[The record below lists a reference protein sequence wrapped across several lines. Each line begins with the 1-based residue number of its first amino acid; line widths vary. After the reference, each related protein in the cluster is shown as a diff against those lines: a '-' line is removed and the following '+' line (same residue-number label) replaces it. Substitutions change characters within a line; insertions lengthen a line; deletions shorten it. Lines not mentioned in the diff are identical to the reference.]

1 MNARRIPLRSRRVE
15 TIPFPVTPMLDM
27 AFQLLAFFIL
37 TFQPPSR
44 ETRVDLDLPA
54 TAAALPVA
62 ESTETSVVPSTDVD
76 ILETDLTIDAQSE
89 SDGDLRSLRLGGTD
103 VPSVEVLEDRLRRYR
118 ALLEGRPL
126 RIRVNA
132 DARLHY
138 GEAAR
143 ILGACSAAGAA
154 SIRLPDPGPGP
165 T

>member
-1 MNARRIPLRSRRVE
+1 MTMRRIPQRSRPVE

-44 ETRVDLDLPA
+44 ETRIDLDLPA
-54 TAAALPVA
+54 TAAALPVG
-62 ESTETSVVPSTDVD
+62 ESNEARVVPSSDVD
-76 ILETDLTIDAQSE
+76 ILETDLTIRAE
-89 SDGDLRSLRLGGTD
+89 SDPDGDLRSLRLGEVE
-103 VPSVEVLEDRLRRYR
+103 VPKVEVLEDRLRKYR

-126 RIRVNA
+126 RIRVIA

-143 ILGACSAAGAA
+143 ILGACSTAGAT
-154 SIRLPDPGPGP
+154 SIRLPEPSVP
-165 T
+165 